1 MRHERTPGN
10 LPDELNHFVGRRREL
25 GEVNRLLGKAR
36 LVTLT
41 GVGGVGKTRL
51 ALRAAASA
59 GSAGSAESFGDGAW
73 LAELGA
79 VRDPGLVDHAVAA
92 ALDLTDHTT
101 RGPRAALV
109 GFLAG
114 RELLL
119 VLDCCEGQVEAA
131 ADLAE
136 TLLRQAPGL
145 RVLATS
151 RQPLGVPGEH
161 VLSLEPLADPQEA
174 VELFEERAAAAQ
186 PGFAVDAGNRA
197 EVEEL
202 CRRLDGIPLALEL
215 AAGRMR
221 ALSVPQ
227 ITGRLDDRFR
237 LLTRR
242 GSGGP
247 ERHRALRTA
256 IGWSHELCT
265 PQERLLW
272 ARLSVFAG
280 DFGLEAAEYVCAGAE
295 VPAEA
300 MVDLLADLVD
310 KSVVLR
316 REAAGAVRYLL
327 LDTVREY
334 GLGWL
339 RALGEE
345 RRLRGRHR
353 DWYLGFATWGEM
365 EWFGARQAEVSSST
379 ERELANLRAALEFSL
394 EVPEEFRTGQYLAA
408 SLWFFWV
415 GCGRLAE
422 GRYWLERALTADP
435 SPTGQRAK
443 ALWVCG
449 YVSILQ
455 GDGTAALGMLHEC
468 RAQALETGNA
478 AAVAYAVHR
487 MGCGALLSDDLPR
500 AKALFEEAL
509 GHYRTLGELNSNVIM
524 AEVELAMAVAFLGD
538 LEGGIELC
546 ERIRETC
553 EDHGERWALAYA
565 LYTRAV
571 IAWWQEDPALAAELA
586 AESVRINHAFRDLVG
601 IVLGI
606 ELLALL
612 TASHDA
618 QEAAVLQG
626 AAGGIWD
633 AVGLPVFGSRY
644 FGIPHSRCEE
654 LSRAELGRAGY
665 ERAFAEGGTLDLDS
679 AVARALDGRPPAL
692 AGNHR
697 RPRGPAPVGDAATPG
712 SRPAGECRR
721 NAAHPRSAPD

>member
-1 MRHERTPGN
+1 MRHETTPGN
-10 LPDELNHFVGRRREL
+10 LPCELNHFVGRRREL
-25 GEVNRLLGKAR
+25 DDVARLLERAR
-36 LVTLT
+36 MVTVT
-41 GVGGVGKTRL
+41 GVGGVGKSRL
-51 ALRAAASA
+51 ALRAAAGLRA
-59 GSAGSAESFGDGAW
+59 GFADGVW
-73 LAELGA
+73 LAELAA
-79 VRDPGLVDHAVAA
+79 VRDPGLVDHAVAD
-92 ALDLTDHTT
+92 ALGLTDHTA
-101 RGPRAALV
+101 RGPRAAL
-109 GFLAG
+109 GAFLAR

-119 VLDCCEGQVEAA
+119 VLDCCEPQVEAA
-131 ADLAE
+131 AELADAM
-136 TLLRQAPGL
+136 LRRAPGL

-151 RQPLGVPGEH
+151 RQPLGVAGEH
-161 VLSLEPLADPQEA
+161 IVALEPLSDAGEA
-174 VELFEERAAAAQ
+174 VELFADRAAAVL
-186 PGFAVDAGNRA
+186 PDFTVDAGNRA

-215 AAGRMR
+215 AAGRLR
-221 ALSVPQ
+221 ALSVRQ

-242 GSGGP
+242 GGPGGP

-265 PQERLLW
+265 PRERLLW

-280 DFGLEAAEYVCAGAE
+280 DFDLDAAEYVCAGGE

-300 MVDLLADLVD
+300 VVDLLADLVD

-316 REAAGAVRYLL
+316 REDAGVVRYLL

-339 RALGEE
+339 RELGEE
-345 RRLRGRHR
+345 RRLRTRHR

-365 EWFGARQAEVSSST
+365 EWFGARQEEISVGT

-394 EVPEEFRTGQYLAA
+394 EVPEELRTGQYLAA

-422 GRYWLERALTADP
+422 GRYWLERALAADHE
-435 SPTGQRAK
+435 PTGQRAK

-455 GDGTAALGMLHEC
+455 GDGTAALGMLYEC
-468 RAQALETGNA
+468 REQALATGDA
-478 AAVAYAVHR
+478 TAVAYAVHR
-487 MGCGALLSDDLPR
+487 MGCGALLGDDLPR
-500 AKALFEEAL
+500 ARALFEEAL

-524 AEVELAMAVAFLGD
+524 AEVELAMAVAFDGD

-546 ERIRETC
+546 DHIREVC

-571 IAWWQEDPALAAELA
+571 IAWWQDDPVLAAELA
-586 AESVRINHAFRDLVG
+586 AECVRINHTFRDMVG

-612 TASHDA
+612 RVPGDA
-618 QEAAVLQG
+618 REAAVLQG
-626 AAGGIWD
+626 AAGGIWRL
-633 AVGLPVFGSRY
+633 VGLPVFGSRH
-644 FGIPHSRCEE
+644 FGIPHQRCEE
-654 LSRAELGRAGY
+654 LARAELGRPGY
-665 ERAFAEGGTLDLDS
+665 EGAYAEGLVLDLDA
-679 AVARALDGRPPAL
+679 AVARALTGLPPTRPGP
-692 AGNHR
+692 R
-697 RPRGPAPVGDAATPG
+697 QPRGPVPPADPL
-712 SRPAGECRR
+712 PAG
-721 NAAHPRSAPD
+721 APLGRSAQD

>member
-1 MRHERTPGN
+1 MRHETTPGN
-10 LPDELNHFVGRRREL
+10 LPCELNHFVGRRREL
-25 GEVNRLLGKAR
+25 DDVARLLERAR
-36 LVTLT
+36 MVTVT

-51 ALRAAASA
+51 ALRAAAGLRA
-59 GSAGSAESFGDGAW
+59 GFADGVW

-79 VRDPGLVDHAVAA
+79 VRDPGLVDLAVAD
-92 ALDLTDHTT
+92 ALGLTDHTT
-101 RGPRAALV
+101 RGPRAAL
-109 GFLAG
+109 GAFLAR

-119 VLDCCEGQVEAA
+119 VLDCCEPQVEAA
-131 ADLAE
+131 AELAE
-136 TLLRQAPGL
+136 AMLRRAPGL
-145 RVLATS
+145 RLLATS
-151 RQPLGVPGEH
+151 RQPLGVAGEH
-161 VLSLEPLADPQEA
+161 IVALEPLGDADEA
-174 VELFEERAAAAQ
+174 VELFADRAAAVL
-186 PGFAVDAGNRA
+186 PGFTVDAGNRA

-202 CRRLDGIPLALEL
+202 CRHLDGIPLALEL
-215 AAGRMR
+215 AAGRVR
-221 ALSVPQ
+221 ALSVRQ

-242 GSGGP
+242 GGTGGP
-247 ERHRALRTA
+247 ERHRALRTT

-265 PQERLLW
+265 PRERLLW

-280 DFGLEAAEYVCAGAE
+280 DFDLDAAEYVCAGGE
-295 VPAEA
+295 VTADA

-316 REAAGAVRYLL
+316 REDAGVVRYLL

-339 RALGEE
+339 RELGEE
-345 RRLRGRHR
+345 RRLRTRHR

-365 EWFGARQAEVSSST
+365 EWFGARQAEISAGT
-379 ERELANLRAALEFSL
+379 EREMANLRAALEFSL
-394 EVPEEFRTGQYLAA
+394 EVPEELRTGQYLAA

-422 GRYWLERALTADP
+422 GRYWLERALAADHE
-435 SPTGQRAK
+435 PTGQRAK

-455 GDGTAALGMLHEC
+455 GDGTAALGMLYEC
-468 RAQALETGNA
+468 REQALATGDA
-478 AAVAYAVHR
+478 TAVAYAVHR

-500 AKALFEEAL
+500 ARALFEEAL

-524 AEVELAMAVAFLGD
+524 AEVELAMAVAFEGD

-546 ERIRETC
+546 EHIREVC

-571 IAWWQEDPALAAELA
+571 IACWQDDPVLAAELA
-586 AESVRINHAFRDLVG
+586 AECVRINHAFRDLVG

-612 TASHDA
+612 RVPGDA
-618 QEAAVLQG
+618 REAAVLQG
-626 AAGGIWD
+626 AAGGIWRL
-633 AVGLPVFGSRY
+633 VGLPVFGSRH
-644 FGIPHSRCEE
+644 FGIPHQRCEE
-654 LSRAELGRAGY
+654 LARAELGRVGY
-665 ERAFAEGGTLDLDS
+665 EGAYAEGGVLDLDA
-679 AVARALDGRPPAL
+679 AVARALTGLPPTRTGPRP
-692 AGNHR
+692 
-697 RPRGPAPVGDAATPG
+697 PRGPVPPAD
-712 SRPAGECRR
+712 SLPAG
-721 NAAHPRSAPD
+721 APLGRSAQD

>member
-1 MRHERTPGN
+1 MHHERTPGN
-10 LPDELNHFVGRRREL
+10 LPSELNHFVGRRHEL
-25 GEVNRLLGKAR
+25 AEVDRLLGTAR
-36 LVTLT
+36 MVTLT

-51 ALRAAASA
+51 ALRAASSA
-59 GSAGSAESFGDGAW
+59 RGFGAGVW

-92 ALDLTDHTT
+92 ALDLTDHTM

-119 VLDCCEGQVEAA
+119 VLDCCEGQVDAA

-136 TLLRQAPGL
+136 ALLRQAPGL
-145 RVLATS
+145 KVLATS

-161 VLSLEPLADPQEA
+161 VLPVEPLADPREA
-174 VELFEERAAAAQ
+174 VELFAERATAAQ
-186 PGFAVDAGNRA
+186 PGFRVDAGNRP

-215 AAGRMR
+215 AAGRLR
-221 ALSVPQ
+221 ALSVRQ

-242 GSGGP
+242 GPGSSGGP

-280 DFGLEAAEYVCAGAE
+280 DFDLEAAEYVCAGAE
-295 VPAEA
+295 VPAEGMA
-300 MVDLLADLVD
+300 DLLADLVD

-316 REAAGAVRYLL
+316 RDAAGAVRYLL

-345 RRLRGRHR
+345 QRLRGRHR
-353 DWYLGFATWGEM
+353 DWYLGFATWGEL
-365 EWFGARQAEVSSST
+365 EWFGSRQAEVSSST

-422 GRYWLERALTADP
+422 GRYWLERALTADA

-455 GDGTAALGMLHEC
+455 GDGTAARGMLDEC

-546 ERIRETC
+546 EHIRETC

-571 IAWWQEDPALAAELA
+571 IAWWQEDPCLAAELA
-586 AESVRINHAFRDLVG
+586 AECVRINHAFRDLVG

-606 ELLALL
+606 ELLAAL
-612 TASHDA
+612 TASYDA

-644 FGIPHSRCEE
+644 FGIPHSHCKE

-665 ERAFAEGGTLDLDS
+665 ERAFAEGGALDLDS
-679 AVARALDGRPPAL
+679 AVARALDGCPPAL
-692 AGNHR
+692 AGNR
-697 RPRGPAPVGDAATPG
+697 SRPRGPDPVGDAARCHRGTA
-712 SRPAGECRR
+712 RPRT
-721 NAAHPRSAPD
+721 APPD